1 MKIAEIA
8 SGSAFID
15 TNILLYAYTST
26 QFAPACEMFLDRVRS
41 GKIRGFVNST
51 VIDEFFHKLLLTSIF
66 MEKHLVPKDAIAYI
80 KQNPAVLHEYN
91 QPYTLTKELLGNFG
105 LAILDTS
112 EVLNDALDISEKYGL
127 LFSDALHAA
136 CSRRNR
142 LDYFVSNDHDFDR
155 VDFLTVVRP

>member
-51 VIDEFFHKLLLTSIF
+51 VIDEFFHKLLLTNIY
-66 MEKHLVPKDAIAYI
+66 MEKHLVPRDAIVFL
-80 KQNPAVLHEYN
+80 KQNPTVLHEYK
-91 QPYTLTKELLGNFG
+91 QPYALTKELLGNFG
-105 LAILDTS
+105 LGVLDTS

-136 CSRRNR
+136 CSCRNR
-142 LDYFVSNDHDFDR
+142 LDYFATNDRDFDR